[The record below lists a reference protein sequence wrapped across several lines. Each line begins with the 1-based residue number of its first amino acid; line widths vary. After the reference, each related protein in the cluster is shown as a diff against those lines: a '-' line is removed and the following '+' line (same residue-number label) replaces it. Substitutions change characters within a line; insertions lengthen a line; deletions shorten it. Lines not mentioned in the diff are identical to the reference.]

1 MFEGVGA
8 SEAANSVPRGLRW
21 VERAVSLGTAV
32 LLLSLMLITVIDVVG
47 RYALNRPL
55 AGAAEWTE
63 LAMGLMI
70 LGGIFQAAARSEHI
84 RIDLFDHVWGP
95 ARLRLLTASAH
106 LLSGLLLL
114 FIAWRLWAKAREL
127 ALFGDISA
135 YLGVPL
141 APLAYVMA
149 GLAALGA
156 VAYAFQTR
164 AATARAPANANQPEG
179 AAPPPLEMGGTEA

>member
-8 SEAANSVPRGLRW
+8 SEAGDGVPRGLRW
-21 VERAVSLGTAV
+21 VEGTVSVITAV
-32 LLLSLMLITVIDVVG
+32 LLASLMLITEVDVVG
-47 RYALNRPL
+47 RYALNRAL

-63 LAMGLMI
+63 LALGLMI

-84 RIDLFDHVWGP
+84 RIDLLDHLWGP
-95 ARLRLLTASAH
+95 ARLRLLTAFSH
-106 LLSGLLLL
+106 VLSGLLLL

-127 ALFGDISA
+127 AQFGDVSA

-149 GLAALGA
+149 GLAVLAA
-156 VAYAFQTR
+156 VAYAFQ
-164 AATARAPANANQPEG
+164 ARARATRTLDDADRREEAELG
-179 AAPPPLEMGGTEA
+179 PLETEGRKR